1 MHQHLLSLI
10 GNLKG
15 KLGAVHFLSLHQTN
29 LPLRSSKM
37 IFTFSLSFTSFDL
50 SANKKEVFHKIPLV
64 SRAYI
69 KAFIEIEFLHFE
81 RNSVFT
87 KNLRRGLTFSRL
99 ILLYSNNRNRF
110 SIGTQIH
117 STHTYI
123 KHLHVYINNRINLK
137 HCMGVAFWP
146 SMAWGN
152 TETDCLG

>member
-1 MHQHLLSLI
+1 MSAGAASIKIFMDDRTFIFRSSRLFMRKMHRHLLSLI

-15 KLGAVHFLSLHQTN
+15 KLGAVHFLSLRRTN

-37 IFTFSLSFTSFDL
+37 IFTFATRLRVSIFPS
-50 SANKKEVFHKIPLV
+50 NKKEVFHKIPLV

-69 KAFIEIEFLHFE
+69 KAFIGIEFLHFE

-123 KHLHVYINNRINLK
+123 KHLHIYK
-137 HCMGVAFWP
+137 
-146 SMAWGN
+146 
-152 TETDCLG
+152 